1 MITRLIVNTRWK
13 IASHHGWLQWLDHHH
28 LLLHVLLVQLQ
39 PLLNVNKRAESPPIT
54 RLGITCRTVAEFP
67 VVRNKNLNVIFLL
80 RAPLWCHPIASWPVM
95 LIVMNLKIM
104 LRLLYDGE
112 TNESECSFQPVVGT
126 IVPERFEEQTVLVMS
141 VLWSRFGPRLV
152 YRALHSTSNGIKS
165 SL

>member
-1 MITRLIVNTRWK
+1 
-13 IASHHGWLQWLDHHH
+13 
-28 LLLHVLLVQLQ
+28 
-39 PLLNVNKRAESPPIT
+39 
-54 RLGITCRTVAEFP
+54 
-67 VVRNKNLNVIFLL
+67 
-80 RAPLWCHPIASWPVM
+80 M